1 MKKGFTLIELIITIS
16 LISIIVTASLMS
28 LKGFK
33 EFKDNFEMD
42 YTVNHTI
49 EFINSAKCFSRSK
62 GSSSI
67 IVINEEESDIQLYF
81 NRRMLKNFKL
91 PNNIKINSNNDDIE
105 ISNLGKI
112 GSGEACTIT
121 LTNRRTND
129 AAQITLKVGT
139 GYVSEKK

>member
-16 LISIIVTASLMS
+16 LISIIVTASLIS

-33 EFKDNFEMD
+33 EFKDNCEMD
-42 YTVNHTI
+42 YTVNYII
-49 EFINSAKCFSRSK
+49 EFINSAKCFSRIK
-62 GSSSI
+62 GTSSI

-105 ISNLGKI
+105 ISSLGKI
-112 GSGEACTIT
+112 RSGEACTIT

-129 AAQITLKVGT
+129 DAQITLKVGT